1 MDLIF
6 RCIGCGKSERK
17 VLEDPVIFEVPSNVD
32 SGIFLSREC
41 YKNFCE
47 EQGDKNGLKIINKLI
62 FPHESCIDLYG
73 PSGD

>member
-41 YKNFCE
+41 CEVFCRSYVPNFVL
-47 EQGDKNGLKIINKLI
+47 DNRINFFHK
-62 FPHESCIDLYG
+62 SCRDLYAL
-73 PSGD
+73 SDD